1 MITFFLMISRFI
13 GSVFRGLKDPE
24 FRGLLLLVALILVV
38 GTVFYHNIERWNWIN
53 SLYFSVITLSTVGY
67 GDLAP
72 TTDIGK
78 IFTIIY
84 IFMGIGVI
92 LSFVSSVASHARQQM
107 PNSWPRQNI
116 KK

>member
-1 MITFFLMISRFI
+1 MISRFI
-13 GSVFRGLKDPE
+13 GSVLRGLKDPE
-24 FRGLLLLVALILVV
+24 FRGLLMLVAIILVF
-38 GTVFYHNIERWNWIN
+38 GTVFYHRIEQWSWLN

-84 IFMGIGVI
+84 IFAGIGII
-92 LSFVSSVASHARQQM
+92 LAFVSSVASHARQQM
-107 PNSWPRQNI
+107 PNTWP
-116 KK
+116 KKNNKF